1 MAVLNRSAQKIWDDE
16 STGSNG
22 ASSYAV
28 VGAQQYVAIHVKV
41 DGATTIGIECAP
53 SDGSVGYN
61 TLPGDSDAH
70 KYYKRDGSG
79 PLTIVFAG
87 AGAATI
93 DLSPF
98 VSKFVRLTST
108 NDVTATA
115 VVEVVG

>member
-1 MAVLNRSAQKIWDDE
+1 MAVLNRSVQIVWDNA
-16 STGSNG
+16 STGANG

-28 VGAQQYVAIHVKV
+28 VGAQEYVAVHVEV
-41 DGATTIGIECAP
+41 DAATTIGIECAP
-53 SDGSVGYN
+53 SNGSVGRN
-61 TLPGDSDAH
+61 TLPGDPEAH
-70 KYYKRDGSG
+70 VYYKRDGSG
-79 PLTIVFAG
+79 PLTISFAS

-115 VVEVVG
+115 VIEVVG